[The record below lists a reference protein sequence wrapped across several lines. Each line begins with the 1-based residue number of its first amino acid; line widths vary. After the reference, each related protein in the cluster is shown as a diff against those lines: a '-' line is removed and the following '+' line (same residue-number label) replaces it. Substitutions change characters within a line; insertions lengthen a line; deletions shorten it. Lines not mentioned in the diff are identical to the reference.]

1 MTPDLPSQVLRACRR
16 VLPAGRPLVL
26 HEPTLGDDERRVVD
40 ECIRSGWI
48 STAGPFVERF
58 ERAITDYTGSL
69 HVVAT
74 VNGTAALH
82 GALLALG
89 VASGDEVLVPSL
101 TFVATANAIA
111 YCGATP
117 HFVDVDT
124 ATLGVDPHALDV
136 HLAATALRRS
146 GELVNRRSGRRIA
159 ALVVMHTFGHPAD
172 MDALLEVA
180 ARWHLPTVEDAAES
194 LGSIYR
200 GRHTGTL
207 GRIGILSFNG
217 NKIVTTGGGGAILT
231 SDSALGRKAR
241 HLCTTARV
249 AAGMRFV
256 HDEIGYNYRLPSINA
271 ALGLAQLA
279 RLPSLLAAK
288 RALAARYADAFSTCT
303 GTRFFWPTAVAES
316 NHWLNTLILDDTA
329 AGCLDDVLAKLEA
342 DNIGARPAWTPMHE
356 LPMYSEAPRAALD
369 VTTSLA
375 RRIVNLPSSAVLAMD
390 HDTKH

>member
-1 MTPDLPSQVLRACRR
+1 MTPDLPDQVLVACRR
-16 VLPAGRPLVL
+16 VLPAARPLAL
-26 HEPTLGDDERRVVD
+26 HEPTLGDDERQIVD

-58 ERAITDYTGSL
+58 ERAIADYTGSP

-117 HFVDVDT
+117 HFVDLDA
-124 ATLGVDPHALDV
+124 ATLGVDPRALDA
-136 HLAATALRRS
+136 HLVASAIRS
-146 GELVNRRSGRRIA
+146 GGDLLNRHTGRRIA

-180 ARWHLPTVEDAAES
+180 ARWHLPIVEDAAES
-194 LGSIYR
+194 LGSTFR

-231 SDSALGRKAR
+231 SDAELGRKAR

-271 ALGLAQLA
+271 ALGLAQLK
-279 RLPSLLAAK
+279 RLPALLAAK
-288 RALAARYADAFSTCT
+288 RVLAAQYAEAFANCAGAQLFSPPEYAD
-303 GTRFFWPTAVAES
+303 S
-316 NHWLNTLILDDTA
+316 NHWLNTLILPADA
-329 AGCLDDVLAKLEA
+329 VGCLDDVLAALTS
-342 DNIGARPAWTPMHE
+342 DGIGARPAWTPMHE
-356 LPMYSEAPRAALD
+356 LSMYAPAPRADLAA
-369 VTTSLA
+369 TSSLA
-375 RRIVNLPSSAVLAMD
+375 RRIVNLPSSPGLAAANEP
-390 HDTKH
+390 KP